1 MAKVLI
7 ILQWPLDLMICGSTC
22 LYMYRCAWTAAGDMV
37 SASAQTVC
45 RLPVVQMLPVCSVAT
60 PQVHLDVSE
69 AVDQETEL
77 AKIERMAVDH
87 AAQLYT
93 LLNVQSG
100 LKEVILELAALDPP
114 NRESLMSFSTDL
126 DTLTAE
132 SIDVMQTMDEVLI
145 TNAWARRQ
153 LALIGRRFNS
163 AISPFYALAEMIG
176 LSRTPIVRDFEAA
189 FVQYNDILRDQ
200 ARSALVHFWES
211 PDTPIKLENLVETM
225 GLFVMLGG
233 NAVDHQHHSEASHWK
248 WVLPFHRFKMRTFE
262 RQASL
267 YARLNSE
274 LLRANKILHI
284 IVAQTVGVRAR
295 ILELQDELE
304 WIPRIFTIG
313 DVTWSIE
320 MIVARLGV
328 SINYL
333 DNAKQASQAN
343 QQSRFERFQRNM
355 EGASDVMLA

>member
-1 MAKVLI
+1 
-7 ILQWPLDLMICGSTC
+7 
-22 LYMYRCAWTAAGDMV
+22 
-37 SASAQTVC
+37 
-45 RLPVVQMLPVCSVAT
+45 
-60 PQVHLDVSE
+60 
-69 AVDQETEL
+69 
-77 AKIERMAVDH
+77 MAVDH

-132 SIDVMQTMDEVLI
+132 SIDVMQTSACKTDTLVDEVLI
-145 TNAWARRQ
+145 TNAWGRRQ
-153 LALIGRRFNS
+153 LALIGRRFSS

-200 ARSALVHFWES
+200 PRSVLVHFWES

-248 WVLPFHRFKMRTFE
+248 WVSPSHRFKMRTFE

-304 WIPRIFTIG
+304 
-313 DVTWSIE
+313 
-320 MIVARLGV
+320 
-328 SINYL
+328 
-333 DNAKQASQAN
+333 
-343 QQSRFERFQRNM
+343 
-355 EGASDVMLA
+355 